1 MSARAVLARQELS
14 GRLANPPVAPR
25 TEPPRPAALKLA
37 EFDPV
42 IRRAVA
48 AS

>member
-1 MSARAVLARQELS
+1 MGAREALARHELS
-14 GRLANPPVAPR
+14 GRLANPPVVPR

-42 IRRAVA
+42 IRRAVGR
-48 AS
+48 S